1 MAKRQDIDTILREWD
16 FTPGEVRARIVKAH
30 NGRKVLQ
37 MRVELGLLQME
48 LEQRPDGTRPGGF
61 DTYFDYLL
69 SLAFKGGEKF
79 ELSEEQ
85 CGEAD
90 REFMQFYHRRLC
102 WLELREFRRA
112 VQDANHTLDFMD
124 FVRAH
129 SSDEEWILAHEQYR
143 PFVLFHRTQ
152 ASALAELEEN
162 GPEGAVEEIHRGL
175 EAIRDVFVE
184 YGAEE
189 HFDDDELV
197 TRLRE
202 LRDSIREH
210 FGIGRT
216 LREQLDD
223 AVAAEEYE
231 LAAKLRDELA
241 KKKPEN

>member
-1 MAKRQDIDTILREWD
+1 
-16 FTPGEVRARIVKAH
+16 
-30 NGRKVLQ
+30 
-37 MRVELGLLQME
+37 
-48 LEQRPDGTRPGGF
+48 
-61 DTYFDYLL
+61 
-69 SLAFKGGEKF
+69 
-79 ELSEEQ
+79 
-85 CGEAD
+85 
-90 REFMQFYHRRLC
+90 
-102 WLELREFRRA
+102 
-112 VQDANHTLDFMD
+112 MD

-152 ASALAELEEN
+152 AAALAELEEN

-175 EAIRDVFVE
+175 DAVKDVFVE

-241 KKKPEN
+241 KKKPDA

>member
-1 MAKRQDIDTILREWD
+1 MTRRQDIDVILRDWE
-16 FTPGEVRARIVKAH
+16 FAPGEVRARIVKAH
-30 NGRKVLQ
+30 DGRRVLQ

-48 LEQRPDGTRPGGF
+48 LEHRPDRTRPGGF

-69 SLAFKGGEKF
+69 SLAFKEGEF

-152 ASALAELEEN
+152 AAALAGLEES
-162 GPEGAVEEIHRGL
+162 GPEAAVEEIQRGL
-175 EAIRDVFVE
+175 EAIRDVFAE

-189 HFDDDELV
+189 HFDEDELV
-197 TRLRE
+197 ARLRE
-202 LRDSIREH
+202 LRESIREH

-231 LAAKLRDELA
+231 LAAKLRDQIA
-241 KKKPEN
+241 KRTPGG